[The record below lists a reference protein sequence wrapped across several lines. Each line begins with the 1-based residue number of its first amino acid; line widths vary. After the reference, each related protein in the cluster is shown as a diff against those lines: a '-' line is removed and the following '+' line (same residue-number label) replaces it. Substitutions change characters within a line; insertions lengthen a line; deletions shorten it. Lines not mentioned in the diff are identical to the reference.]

1 MISLLVFDEGVIEGQ
16 WRVQW
21 KVHFEFSSSGWFFF
35 FYIFIVNCFSV
46 TERDL
51 RNGEKYWLIRYLV
64 TNLKENNLIWQLINQ
79 TITLHSASAW
89 TVYILQLHMVYFTYW
104 NRHVLCKLFV
114 MYFLWSRCSCMDK
127 YVNYVLHLIFFKAP
141 LKPP

>member
-21 KVHFEFSSSGWFFF
+21 KVDFEFSSSGWFFF
-35 FYIFIVNCFSV
+35 FYNFIVNCFAV

-64 TNLKENNLIWQLINQ
+64 TNLKENNLIWQWINQ
-79 TITLHSASAW
+79 MLKLHSASAW
-89 TVYILQLHMVYFTYW
+89 TVYILQLHMVYFPYW
-104 NRHVLCKLFV
+104 NRHALCKLFV

-127 YVNYVLHLIFFKAP
+127 YVNCVLHLIF
-141 LKPP
+141 